1 LDFCFGIGLPFH
13 LTNPYVGIK
22 EYIYIYVKIYPN
34 RSPFSPQKNLFKRE
48 SIEEIVPEEAM
59 KKERA

>member
-1 LDFCFGIGLPFH
+1 MVFQLIQEFFL
-13 LTNPYVGIK
+13 
-22 EYIYIYVKIYPN
+22 